1 MTLSRAIE
9 AYVTLRRSLGAVF
22 TAQAAILR
30 AFGRTVGDRPL
41 DAISAEACAT
51 FCRGTGPPTRFWE
64 NKYHTLRGFFHY
76 LVSRGYL
83 AISPLQEPGPRVQRS
98 FQPYI
103 YSHEELQRLL
113 DATVRLA
120 SARFP
125 LQPLTYR
132 TLILVL
138 YGAGLRASEGLRLRC
153 DDVDLQAR
161 LLVIWDTKFF
171 KSRIVP
177 IGTELC
183 TVLAT
188 YRQAREALPKPAGA
202 RSTFFAASRGGAISR
217 QQLEKVFQRLRQ
229 YAAIRR
235 PVTDRWQPR
244 LHDLRH
250 TMAVHR
256 VIAWYREGVDVEAR
270 LPLLATYLGHVNVA
284 GTQIYLS
291 MTPELLAEAS
301 VRFERYASAGKED
314 DHGEHPLDRPIGTS
328 LLTGRGWNRS
338 QPECQHPEKLS

>member
-64 NKYHTLRGFFHY
+64 NKHHTLRGFFHY

-153 DDVDLQAR
+153 DDVDLQER

-188 YRQAREALPKPAGA
+188 YRQVREALPKPAGA

-217 QQLEKVFQRLRQ
+217 ALVQSDGNV
-229 YAAIRR
+229 YA
-235 PVTDRWQPR
+235 
-244 LHDLRH
+244 
-250 TMAVHR
+250 
-256 VIAWYREGVDVEAR
+256 
-270 LPLLATYLGHVNVA
+270 
-284 GTQIYLS
+284 
-291 MTPELLAEAS
+291 
-301 VRFERYASAGKED
+301 F
-314 DHGEHPLDRPIGTS
+314 
-328 LLTGRGWNRS
+328 
-338 QPECQHPEKLS
+338 